1 MKCTTLSIIF
11 FLSLII
17 IITTASCSPQWHL
30 KKAIQKDP
38 TMLVQDTVTVMDTVV
53 TEPTAVLDTVIISK
67 IDTVEI
73 VKNNFRVKIMR
84 SYDTLIIDGG
94 CDIDTV
100 FRTISV
106 PYNKIEYKS
115 ASRYQQVSGYIV
127 GVSLILIIV
136 GVALAYIR
144 KRLH

>member
-94 CDIDTV
+94 CESDTIV
-100 FRTISV
+100 RTVEVPIEKIVYHEREKWYHKLYKWSFFLLLFGLGAEGLRRIFRFS
-106 PYNKIEYKS
+106 
-115 ASRYQQVSGYIV
+115 
-127 GVSLILIIV
+127 
-136 GVALAYIR
+136 
-144 KRLH
+144 

>member
-1 MKCTTLSIIF
+1 
-11 FLSLII
+11 
-17 IITTASCSPQWHL
+17 
-30 KKAIQKDP
+30 
-38 TMLVQDTVTVMDTVV
+38 MLVQDTVTVMDTVV

-127 GVSLILIIV
+127 GVSLALIILGFV
-136 GVALAYIR
+136 LAYIR
-144 KRLH
+144 KRLL